1 MRVAHT
7 LALEAACVA
16 ALTLMSACQSKERA
30 TASDT
35 SAAHG
40 GTAGGTVALRT
51 FNGDPQAAR
60 LGRQHFLTFNCYGC
74 HGGLAGGAMG
84 PSLRDDA
91 WKYGG
96 TDSAIFASI
105 RDGRPAGM
113 PKWAGMIPDSAMR
126 QLVVYIRS
134 MRSPAE
140 PTFFFS
146 MNDTTTHV
154 GTGAP

>member
-16 ALTLMSACQSKERA
+16 ALTLMSACQTKERA
-30 TASDT
+30 AATDTA
-35 SAAHG
+35 HPI

-51 FNGDPQAAR
+51 FNGDPQAAK
-60 LGRQHFLTFNCYGC
+60 LGRQDFLTYNCYGC

-96 TDSAIFASI
+96 TDSAIYASI

-113 PKWAGMIPDSAMR
+113 PKWAGMIKDSTIR

-134 MRSPAE
+134 LRTSAE

-146 MNDTTTHV
+146 MTDTTTHA
-154 GTGAP
+154 GTGTP